1 MIGKLGIAISLAAC
15 ASASLSQ
22 RAPPPSFASRT
33 APQLS
38 WADALTCGKRGYY
51 TDVSG
56 TEAAR
61 TFVEGSSRIDNMLTT
76 GGDPAAAMET
86 ALRVARV
93 VEAVRAEMRMK
104 EIGAV
109 LLSAAHQC
117 LAEHGYTRFRLTK
130 EQRERMSRLRIGSA
144 ERHFYLHSL
153 ASDPIVLERQRMLAP
168 QVRVEAQEPAQ

>member
-1 MIGKLGIAISLAAC
+1 MAC
-15 ASASLSQ
+15 TGNG
-22 RAPPPSFASRT
+22 SRS

-38 WADALTCGKRGYY
+38 WGKPGVSLDQYRADAVTCGKSGYY
-51 TDVSG
+51 TDVSD

-76 GGDPAAAMET
+76 GGDAAAAMET

-93 VEAVRAEMRMK
+93 VEAVRPEMRMK

-117 LAEHGYTRFRLTK
+117 LAELGYTRFSLT
-130 EQRERMSRLRIGSA
+130 EDQRERLSRLRIGSQ

-153 ASDPIVLERQRMLAP
+153 ASDPILLERQRVLGP
-168 QVRVEAQEPAQ
+168 QVRVEDQEPAQ